1 MHNVMIEWENGEI
14 TSEPLSIIGADD
26 PVTCAI
32 YARENK
38 LLDKPGW
45 KRFSRLAKREKKLL
59 RLQNQAKLRSY
70 RTSPRYKF
78 GYELPRNNDYD
89 HAIELDK
96 RNGNTL

>member
-1 MHNVMIEWENGEI
+1 MIEWENREI

-45 KRFSRLAKREKKLL
+45 KRFTRLAKREKKLL
-59 RLQNQAKLRSY
+59 
-70 RTSPRYKF
+70 
-78 GYELPRNNDYD
+78 
-89 HAIELDK
+89 
-96 RNGNTL
+96 